1 MRVFA
6 SFILMV
12 LLTGCASQQTKPD
25 ATLQFSSPDHAVA
38 ELAQALENEGYI
50 TKPINAHQL
59 EVFYGQHAFI
69 MEPRIRP
76 DQLSRII
83 VSQVYAIK
91 PQHIDNPEIF
101 LALSHLNSN
110 LTCAK
115 YIMQP
120 GNKAAEVQSSITFID
135 QQVNMREVSLFM
147 AWMLGRVQN
156 ASSLLSPDTLQMF
169 EF

>member
-6 SFILMV
+6 SFILLV
-12 LLTGCASQQTKPD
+12 LLSGCASQQTKPET
-25 ATLQFSSPDHAVA
+25 TLQFTTAENAVA

-50 TKPINAHQL
+50 TKPLNTHQL

-76 DQLSRII
+76 TQLSRIV

-91 PQHIDNPEIF
+91 PQYIGDPDIF
-101 LALSHLNSN
+101 LALSHLNTN

-120 GNKAAEVQSSITFID
+120 GNQAAEVQSSITFVD
-135 QQVNMREVSLFM
+135 QQVAMREVTLFM
-147 AWMLGRVQN
+147 SWMVGRVQN
-156 ASSLLSPDTLQMF
+156 ASALLSPDTLHMF

>member
-6 SFILMV
+6 ALFILA
-12 LLTGCASQQTKPD
+12 LLTGCASQPTQPQT
-25 ATLQFSSPDHAVA
+25 LVQFSEPDKSVA
-38 ELAQALENEGYI
+38 QLAQALEKEGYI
-50 TKPINAHQL
+50 TKPLNAHQL

-76 DQLSRII
+76 GQLSRII
-83 VSQVYAIK
+83 VSQVYPIK

-101 LALSHLNSN
+101 VALSHLNTH

-120 GNKAAEVQSSITFID
+120 GNRAAEVQSSITFID
-135 QQVNMREVSLFM
+135 EQVNMREVRLFM

-156 ASSLLSPDTLQMF
+156 ASSLLPPDTLQMF

>member
-6 SFILMV
+6 SFILLV
-12 LLTGCASQQTKPD
+12 LLTSCASQPTKNQSFI
-25 ATLQFSSPDHAVA
+25 QFSAQDKALA

-50 TKPINAHQL
+50 TKPINKHQL

-76 DQLSRII
+76 GHLSRII
-83 VSQVYAIK
+83 VSQVYPIK
-91 PQHIDNPEIF
+91 PQYINNPELF
-101 LALSHLNSN
+101 VTLSNLNTH

-135 QQVNMREVSLFM
+135 EQVNMREVSLFM
-147 AWMLGRVQN
+147 AWMLGRVQS
-156 ASSLLSPDTLQMF
+156 ASSLLPSGTLDMF

>member
-6 SFILMV
+6 SLFILV
-12 LLTGCASQQTKPD
+12 LLTGCASQPTQPQTL
-25 ATLQFSSPDHAVA
+25 LQFSEPDKSVA
-38 ELAQALENEGYI
+38 QLSQALENEGYI
-50 TKPINAHQL
+50 TKPLNAHQL
-59 EVFYGQHAFI
+59 EVYYGQHAFI

-76 DQLSRII
+76 GQLSRII
-83 VSQVYAIK
+83 VSQVYPIK

-101 LALSHLNSN
+101 VALSHLNTH

-120 GNKAAEVQSSITFID
+120 GNRAAEVQSSITFID
-135 QQVNMREVSLFM
+135 EQVNMREVSLFM

-156 ASSLLSPDTLQMF
+156 ASSLLPADTLQMF